1 MTEPG
6 DLRQTYAFS
15 CTGCGHAWKQ
25 TYDIVIV
32 SDAEGRRSQTY
43 RIEGRTVRSPLTSP
57 VCPHCDS
64 GRVHAVPVGLA
75 ERALAAETAARSRPE
90 RQERTPHMPHGPHW
104 HLRRRSGRP
113 NAQDPARVQDR
124 TDTKDE
130 PPAL

>member
-32 SDAEGRRSQTY
+32 TDAEGRRSQAY
-43 RIEGRTVRSPLTSP
+43 RIEGRKVRSPLTSP

-64 GRVHAVPVGLA
+64 GRVHAVPTGLA
-75 ERALAAETAARSRPE
+75 ERALKAETVARSRPE
-90 RQERTPHMPHGPHW
+90 RGEHTPHLPHGPHL
-104 HLRRRSGRP
+104 HLRRRSGRT
-113 NAQDPARVQDR
+113 NAQEPARVQDR

-130 PPAL
+130 PPSL